1 MVFIDLTLKET
12 RNHLFP
18 AYLILEDAERNW
30 DPARPLYSKIKK
42 PRTANPYWTPETVE
56 ATLSRDD
63 STADTMLAL
72 RELQAVRRVRKKAD
86 DKRQAERQAELD
98 EEENLRRAEAEGTM
112 LECGC
117 CFGDFPLNRMVHCD
131 DDHVPHWFCR
141 ACAKQTA
148 ETEIG
153 NSKYKIKCMSMD
165 GCNAGFSRHMKAQ
178 FLDEKLSI
186 ALDRNEQE
194 EMLRLAGIENLAS
207 CPFCP
212 FAAEYPPVEQDRE
225 FRCQAPD
232 CERISCRLCN
242 LESHIPKTCEES
254 AKENGLSVRRQ
265 IEEAMSAAII
275 RTCNKCGTPFIK
287 EEGCNKMTCTRSG
300 CYNVQCYVC
309 SKSCSY
315 DHFNDRSRGGKPGNC
330 PLFESV
336 EERHQEEVKKAEK
349 EALEKVRAEHPEYT
363 EEDLKVK
370 VSDNVLKD
378 EERRKAN
385 DPRNLPPLAGA
396 VQRVPPAGVFQ
407 QQVRG

>member
-1 MVFIDLTLKET
+1 MSFIDSTLNDT
-12 RNHLFP
+12 RRHLFP
-18 AYLILEDAERNW
+18 AYLILEGADRTW
-30 DPARPLYSKIKK
+30 DRAKSPYTKIKK
-42 PRTANPYWTPETVE
+42 PRPINAAWKPEAVE
-56 ATLSRDD
+56 DTLSKED

-86 DKRQAERQAELD
+86 DKRQAERQAQLN
-98 EEENLRRAEAEGTM
+98 EEENIKRAEAEGTM

-117 CFGDFPLNRMVHCD
+117 CFSDYPMNRMVHCD
-131 DDHVPHWFCR
+131 DERVIHWFCR
-141 ACAKQTA
+141 SCARQTA

-165 GCNAGFSRHMKAQ
+165 GCDAGFSRDMKTQ
-178 FLDEKLSI
+178 FLDEKTQI

-194 EMLRLAGIENLAS
+194 EVLRLAGIENLAS

-212 FAAEYPPVEQDRE
+212 FAAEYPPVEVDRE

-232 CERISCRLCN
+232 CEKISCRICK
-242 LESHIPKTCEES
+242 LETHIPKTCEET

-265 IEEAMSAAII
+265 IEEAMSAALI
-275 RTCNKCGTPFIK
+275 RRCNKCGTPFVK

-336 EERHQEEVKKAEK
+336 EERHQEEVKKAER
-349 EALEKVRAEHPEYT
+349 EALDRVRAEHPEYT
-363 EEDLKVK
+363 EEDLRVK
-370 VSDNVLKD
+370 VSENVRKD

-385 DPRNLPPLAGA
+385 DPRN
-396 VQRVPPAGVFQ
+396 VPPIVA